1 MRKQT
6 SITFIKV
13 DAVIFIKSL
22 KMYMTFDATISLL
35 EFILKKMSSE
45 HKEVSAIMC
54 MAIYMIEKMEIIYVY
69 KIELIKYINKKLYRK
84 HSYSVI

>member
-1 MRKQT
+1 MLLVRKQT

-35 EFILKKMSSE
+35 EFILKKMS
-45 HKEVSAIMC
+45 EVSAIMC